1 MSKAQL
7 LSIIVIAA
15 SLVGCK
21 SQEQVAAEQEQV
33 RTVPVQVDRR
43 PKQAVPKGKPYR
55 ATQAEPGRLPT
66 DEQQRR
72 VHPSVR
78 TFESK
83 GFDFIYLNDSKPKPN
98 LDGLKDTFMAL
109 VDADMAN
116 RPGFINEQRR
126 ILIYQPV
133 EKTAEGWT
141 ANVSTAFYKLVPID
155 EARIWRVNYHY
166 TATYTSKN
174 NQGDWTKQSASVK
187 ITTPDNVVNA
197 RLVHGEQWVEQL

>member
-33 RTVPVQVDRR
+33 QVTVTPA
-43 PKQAVPKGKPYR
+43 KAVPKAKPYR

-66 DEQQRR
+66 DEQ
-72 VHPSVR
+72 R
-78 TFESK
+78 TSQLLESK
-83 GFDFIYLNDSKPKPN
+83 GFDYEKLEVQLAQEPKPN
-98 LDGLKDTFMAL
+98 LDGLEDTFMAL
-109 VDADMAN
+109 VDTDMAN
-116 RPGFINEQRR
+116 RPGYINQQRR
-126 ILIYQPV
+126 ILIHQPAQ
-133 EKTAEGWT
+133 KTAEGWT
-141 ANVSTAFYKLVPID
+141 VNVSTAFYKLVPID
-155 EARIWRVNYHY
+155 EVKFWRVNYHY

-187 ITTPDNVVNA
+187 ITATYSGRRQPSI
-197 RLVHGEQWVEQL
+197 REQWVEQL